1 MYIVVL
7 EGPFFLSFF
16 FCFPTTTAV
25 LPQKTVIKLFKA
37 TSRSLDPPNLDRL

>member
-7 EGPFFLSFF
+7 EGPFFLFF
-16 FCFPTTTAV
+16 FCSPTTTAV
-25 LPQKTVIKLFKA
+25 LPQKTVNKLFKA